1 MTNTMHP
8 RTAMIMDEDGTVYSL
23 VELLKGIG
31 GNGMAKQIELQKNET
46 HIQWKYDDEEEWTD
60 LVSLEELRGK
70 QGETGEPGPAGTPG
84 EQGPQGEPGPA
95 GFGTK
100 EQYDAII
107 KRLDALEKPELE
119 PEA

>member
-1 MTNTMHP
+1 
-8 RTAMIMDEDGTVYSL
+8 
-23 VELLKGIG
+23 
-31 GNGMAKQIELQKNET
+31 MAKQIELQKNET

-70 QGETGEPGPAGTPG
+70 QGETGEPGPAGAPG
-84 EQGPQGEPGPA
+84 KQGEPGEPGSA

-107 KRLDALEKPELE
+107 KRLDDLEKPELE
-119 PEA
+119 PEE

>member
-23 VELLKGIG
+23 VELLKGTG

-70 QGETGEPGPAGTPG
+70 KGETGEPGPAGTPG
-84 EQGPQGEPGPA
+84 KQGEPGPA

-107 KRLDALEKPELE
+107 KRLDALEKSELE